1 MEKPKQDDLQFF
13 DVSGQETPVGEPDWT
28 DHEEAKARRKID
40 SSVLPLLYLGLLVF
54 QLDRMNLASALTGG
68 FATDIGINQDTIN
81 LGNQLMFLG
90 IVVLEIP
97 SNMLLQKV
105 RTEFQVITHLVI
117 DFCFAHTRDQVGPR
131 KYISTQV
138 MLFGLVATLQVF
150 LKNRTGFLVSRSA
163 LGLAEAGYIPAAC
176 YTLST
181 WYTKKE
187 LARRVAIFFFG
198 MFSGNALSPIL
209 ASGILK
215 LEGERGL
222 RGWQWLFL
230 IEGVFTISVG
240 LSLLFLLP
248 GSPDTPD
255 PLLSPGIIRFRGSER
270 AILQRRLE
278 LDDKEKTGGAQ
289 VMRIPPKLVLK
300 TVLHWRRWPHFLSS
314 FAVFST
320 WSPLTTYTPTIIMT
334 LGFNR
339 IQANALAAVGASL
352 ALVVV
357 FFFAYVSDKTN
368 KRGFSVIGAH
378 VCYLVVLIVARTANP
393 HVGKWSRWGL
403 WTAVNSFAVGYHP
416 VHNSW
421 VQLNCRE
428 PGERSI
434 SIAMWVML
442 SISGLMVG
450 TQFYRANDTPF
461 YQAGLRTQI
470 IMVSVGMGFA
480 ILQVIIYTVHNKRVA
495 QGKHRAPD
503 GEVPRIYVP

>member
-1 MEKPKQDDLQFF
+1 MTEPKQEDVRFF
-13 DVSGQETPVGEPDWT
+13 DSPGQQTPVSEPEWT
-28 DHEEAKARRKID
+28 EREETRARRKID

-68 FATDIGINQDTIN
+68 FAADIGVNQDTIN

-90 IVVLEIP
+90 IVILEIP

-105 RTEFQVITHLVI
+105 
-117 DFCFAHTRDQVGPR
+117 GPR
-131 KYISTQV
+131 KYISGQV
-138 MLFGLVATLQVF
+138 MLFGFVATMQVF
-150 LKNRTGFLVSRSA
+150 LVDRKGFLAARMM
-163 LGLAEAGYIPAAC
+163 LGLAEAGYIPGAC

-187 LARRVAIFFFG
+187 LAKRIAVFFFG

-215 LEGERGL
+215 LEV
-222 RGWQWLFL
+222 
-230 IEGVFTISVG
+230 EGVFTIFVG

-255 PLLSPGIIRFRGSER
+255 PLLSPGIVRFRGPER
-270 AILQRRLE
+270 DILQRRLE
-278 LDDKEKTGGAQ
+278 LDDKERRGGAQ
-289 VMRIPPKLVLK
+289 GMHIPPSLVWK
-300 TVLHWRRWPHFLSS
+300 TILHWQRWPHFLSS

-320 WSPLTTYTPTIIMT
+320 WSPLTTYTPTIIMN

-352 ALVVV
+352 SLVVV

-368 KRGFSVIGAH
+368 RRGFSVIGAH
-378 VCYLVVLIVARTANP
+378 ACYLVVLVVARTAHP

-416 VHNSW
+416 AHNSW

-450 TQFYRANDTPF
+450 TQYYRGNDTPF
-461 YQAGLRTQI
+461 YQTGLRTQI
-470 IMVSVGMGFA
+470 IMVSVGMAFA
-480 ILQVIIYTVHNKRVA
+480 ILQVVIYTVHNKRVA
-495 QGKHRAPD
+495 SGKHKPRN

>member
-1 MEKPKQDDLQFF
+1 MGKPEDLQFIDF
-13 DVSGQETPVGEPDWT
+13 SGQESPISERDWT
-28 DHEEAKARRKID
+28 EEEETRARRKID

-68 FATDIGINQDTIN
+68 FAKDIKVNQDTIN

-90 IVVLEIP
+90 IVLLEIP
-97 SNMLLQKV
+97 SNMLLQ
-105 RTEFQVITHLVI
+105 RI
-117 DFCFAHTRDQVGPR
+117 GPR
-131 KYISTQV
+131 KYISGQV
-138 MLFGLVATLQVF
+138 MLFGFVATMQVF
-150 LKNRTGFLVSRSA
+150 LVDKKGFLASRMM
-163 LGLAEAGYIPAAC
+163 LGLAEAGYIPGAC

-181 WYTKKE
+181 WYTRRE
-187 LARRVAIFFFG
+187 LARRIAVFFFG

-215 LEGERGL
+215 LKGEHGL
-222 RGWQWLFL
+222 KGWQWLFL
-230 IEGVFTISVG
+230 IEGVFTIFVG
-240 LSLLFLLP
+240 LSLIFLLP

-255 PLLSPGIIRFRGSER
+255 PLLSPGIIRFKGSER
-270 AILQRRLE
+270 EILQKRLE
-278 LDDKEKTGGAQ
+278 LDDDERRGGAQ
-289 VMRIPPKLVLK
+289 GMRIPPKLVWK
-300 TVLHWRRWPHFLSS
+300 TILRWKRWPHFLSS

-320 WSPLTTYTPTIIMT
+320 WSPLTTYTPTIIMH
-334 LGFNR
+334 LGFDR
-339 IQANALAAVGASL
+339 IAANALAAVGASL

-357 FFFAYVSDKTN
+357 FIFAYISDRFN
-368 KRGFSVIGAH
+368 RRGFSVIGAH
-378 VCYLVVLIVARTANP
+378 FCYLIVLIVARQAHP

-450 TQFYRANDTPF
+450 TQYYRGDDTPF
-461 YQAGLRTQI
+461 YQKGLRTQI
-470 IMVSVGMGFA
+470 IMVVVGMMFA
-480 ILQVIIYTVHNKRVA
+480 VLQVAIYAIHNRRVA
-495 QGKHRAPD
+495 KGKHKPPA
-503 GEVPRIYVP
+503 GEPPRIYVL

>member
-1 MEKPKQDDLQFF
+1 MEEPKAE
-13 DVSGQETPVGEPDWT
+13 DVRFVDSQGQETSISEPDWT
-28 DHEEAKARRKID
+28 LHDEVRARRKID

-68 FATDIGINQDTIN
+68 FATDIGVNQDTIN

-90 IVVLEIP
+90 IVILEIP
-97 SNMLLQKV
+97 SNMLLQK
-105 RTEFQVITHLVI
+105 I
-117 DFCFAHTRDQVGPR
+117 GPR

-138 MLFGLVATLQVF
+138 VLFGFVATMQVF
-150 LKNRTGFLVSRSA
+150 LRNRSGFLASRMM
-163 LGLAEAGYIPAAC
+163 LGLAEAGYIPGAC

-181 WYTKKE
+181 WYTKRE
-187 LARRVAIFFFG
+187 LAKRIAIFFFG

-230 IEGVFTISVG
+230 IEGVFTIFVG
-240 LSLLFLLP
+240 VSLLFLLP
-248 GSPDTPD
+248 GSPETPD
-255 PLLSPGIIRFRGSER
+255 PLLSPGLVRFKGPER
-270 AILQRRLE
+270 ALLQRRLE
-278 LDDKEKTGGAQ
+278 LDDDEKRPGAQ
-289 VMRIPPKLVLK
+289 GMHIPPRMVLK

-320 WSPLTTYTPTIIMT
+320 WSPLTTYTPTIIMN

-368 KRGFSVIGAH
+368 KRGLSVIAAQI
-378 VCYLVVLIVARTANP
+378 CYLVVLIVARSAHP

-416 VHNSW
+416 IHNSW

-450 TQFYRANDTPF
+450 TQYFRANDTPF
-461 YQAGLRTQI
+461 YQTGLRTQI
-470 IMVSVGMGFA
+470 IMVSVGMAFA
-480 ILQVIIYTVHNKRVA
+480 ILQVAIYTVHNRRVA
-495 QGKHRAPD
+495 QGKHIPPK
-503 GEVPRIYVP
+503 GEAARIYVP